1 MGAKRLIRD
10 SIEDALVRSST
21 RASLGSD
28 FSRGVASAFAEAG
41 DPVGNVKRKIAHAVS
56 PLIDT
61 AIDNMK
67 YRHIN
72 RRLPDVPQTS
82 PDGADGPEY

>member
-1 MGAKRLIRD
+1 MGAKRLIRN
-10 SIEDALVRSST
+10 SIGEALVRASS
-21 RASLGSD
+21 GSD

-41 DPVGNVKRKIAHAVS
+41 DPVGNVKRKVVQVVS

-61 AIDNMK
+61 AIDNIK
-67 YRHIN
+67 YRHMN

>member
-1 MGAKRLIRD
+1 MGAKRLIRN
-10 SIEDALVRSST
+10 SIGEALVRASS
-21 RASLGSD
+21 GSD
-28 FSRGVASAFAEAG
+28 FSSGVASAFASAFAEAG
-41 DPVGNVKRKIAHAVS
+41 NPVGNVKRKVVQVVS

-61 AIDNMK
+61 AIDNIK
-67 YRHIN
+67 YRHMN

>member
-1 MGAKRLIRD
+1 MGAKRLIRN
-10 SIEDALVRSST
+10 SIGDALVRSST

-28 FSRGVASAFAEAG
+28 FSRGVALAFAETG
-41 DPVGNVKRKIAHAVS
+41 NPVGNVKRKIAHAVS

>member
-1 MGAKRLIRD
+1 MGAKRLIRN
-10 SIEDALVRSST
+10 SIGDALVQSST
-21 RASLGSD
+21 RVSSGSD

-41 DPVGNVKRKIAHAVS
+41 NPVGNVKRKVAQVVS

-61 AIDNMK
+61 AIDNMR